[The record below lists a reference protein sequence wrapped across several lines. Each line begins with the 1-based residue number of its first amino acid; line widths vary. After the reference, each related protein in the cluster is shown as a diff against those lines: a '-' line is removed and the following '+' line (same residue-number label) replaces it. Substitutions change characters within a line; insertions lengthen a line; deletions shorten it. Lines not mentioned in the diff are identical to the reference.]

1 MVATSLANGAAS
13 SPVRAEELG
22 ASGGIA
28 GVWRTQAAI
37 PPRSRC
43 PQPGGGLET
52 GDTAQARS
60 GS

>member
-1 MVATSLANGAAS
+1 MAQRLAS
-13 SPVRAEELG
+13 
-22 ASGGIA
+22 A
-28 GVWRTQAAI
+28 GVWRTQVAI

-43 PQPGGGLET
+43 CHPGGGLET